1 MSIISHDFIQM
12 LVRFIICMVV
22 NFILIDRLYFPKSK
36 RRDFYFTYMLTSVAV
51 FFLMFF
57 MMSMK
62 AKATMGIGIGLFGI
76 FSIMRFRTD
85 AMPVREMTYLF
96 LIISLSVI
104 SAISGDKEGFD
115 LERIIELILT
125 DCIIILITWICEK
138 FLKVKSAKLIQY
150 DRVELTKPE
159 RYAEL
164 VEDVVNRTG
173 LDVIKIEVGGIDFL
187 KDTVVLKVYYNP
199 IAHSRSNTVSD
210 QFRITRTQWRDGT
223 IKLVSQGS
231 RVSMLLQQHYTSI
244 TMWCSTSL

>member
-1 MSIISHDFIQM
+1 MSNISHDFIQM

-210 QFRITRTQWRDGT
+210 QFRITRTQFRD
-223 IKLVSQGS
+223 
-231 RVSMLLQQHYTSI
+231 M
-244 TMWCSTSL
+244 

>member
-22 NFILIDRLYFPKSK
+22 NFILIYRLYFPKSK

-210 QFRITRTQWRDGT
+210 QFRITRTQFRD
-223 IKLVSQGS
+223 
-231 RVSMLLQQHYTSI
+231 M
-244 TMWCSTSL
+244 

>member
-115 LERIIELILT
+115 LERIIELILI

-210 QFRITRTQWRDGT
+210 QFRITRTQFRD
-223 IKLVSQGS
+223 
-231 RVSMLLQQHYTSI
+231 M
-244 TMWCSTSL
+244 

>member
-1 MSIISHDFIQM
+1 MSIIPHDFIQM

-76 FSIMRFRTD
+76 FSILRFRTD

-164 VEDVVNRTG
+164 VEDIVNRTG

-199 IAHSRSNTVSD
+199 TAHSRSNTVSD
-210 QFRITRTQWRDGT
+210 QFRITRTQFRD
-223 IKLVSQGS
+223 
-231 RVSMLLQQHYTSI
+231 M
-244 TMWCSTSL
+244 

>member
-173 LDVIKIEVGGIDFL
+173 LDVIKIEVGGIEFL

-210 QFRITRTQWRDGT
+210 QFRITRTQFRD
-223 IKLVSQGS
+223 
-231 RVSMLLQQHYTSI
+231 M
-244 TMWCSTSL
+244 

>member
-57 MMSMK
+57 MMSIK

-210 QFRITRTQWRDGT
+210 QFRITRTQFRD
-223 IKLVSQGS
+223 
-231 RVSMLLQQHYTSI
+231 M
-244 TMWCSTSL
+244 

>member
-164 VEDVVNRTG
+164 VGDVVNRTG

-210 QFRITRTQWRDGT
+210 QFRITRTQFRD
-223 IKLVSQGS
+223 
-231 RVSMLLQQHYTSI
+231 M
-244 TMWCSTSL
+244 

>member
-150 DRVELTKPE
+150 DCVELTKPE

-210 QFRITRTQWRDGT
+210 QFRITRTQFRD
-223 IKLVSQGS
+223 
-231 RVSMLLQQHYTSI
+231 M
-244 TMWCSTSL
+244 

>member
-115 LERIIELILT
+115 LERIIELILI

-164 VEDVVNRTG
+164 VEDVMNRTG

-210 QFRITRTQWRDGT
+210 QFRITRTQFRD
-223 IKLVSQGS
+223 
-231 RVSMLLQQHYTSI
+231 M
-244 TMWCSTSL
+244 

>member
-62 AKATMGIGIGLFGI
+62 ANATMGIGIGLFGI

-210 QFRITRTQWRDGT
+210 QFRITRTQFRD
-223 IKLVSQGS
+223 
-231 RVSMLLQQHYTSI
+231 M
-244 TMWCSTSL
+244 

>member
-76 FSIMRFRTD
+76 FSIVRFRTD

-104 SAISGDKEGFD
+104 SAISGDEEGFD

-210 QFRITRTQWRDGT
+210 QFRITRTQFRD
-223 IKLVSQGS
+223 
-231 RVSMLLQQHYTSI
+231 M
-244 TMWCSTSL
+244 

>member
-187 KDTVVLKVYYNP
+187 KDTIVLKVYYNP

-210 QFRITRTQWRDGT
+210 QFRITRTQFRD
-223 IKLVSQGS
+223 
-231 RVSMLLQQHYTSI
+231 M
-244 TMWCSTSL
+244 

>member
-62 AKATMGIGIGLFGI
+62 AKATLGIGIGLFGI

-164 VEDVVNRTG
+164 VEDIVNRTG

-210 QFRITRTQWRDGT
+210 QFRITRTQFRD
-223 IKLVSQGS
+223 
-231 RVSMLLQQHYTSI
+231 M
-244 TMWCSTSL
+244 